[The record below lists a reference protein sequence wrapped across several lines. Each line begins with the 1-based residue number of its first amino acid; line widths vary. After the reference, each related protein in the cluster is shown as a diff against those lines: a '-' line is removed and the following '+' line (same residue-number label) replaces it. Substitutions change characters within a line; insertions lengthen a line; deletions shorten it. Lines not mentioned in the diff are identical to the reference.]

1 MTAAV
6 RSRHYPMLSIKQRL
20 LAVIEQAPDPLLEE
34 TLTFL
39 EFLMTRTVER
49 SLPFDED
56 FDPASDSKGQ
66 ILADLKTS
74 LQQSK
79 AGQTFSIAELWD
91 GIDV

>member
-1 MTAAV
+1 M
-6 RSRHYPMLSIKQRL
+6 RSIKQRL
-20 LAVIEQAPDPLLEE
+20 LEVIEQAPDPLLEE
-34 TLTFL
+34 TLAFL
-39 EFLMTRTVER
+39 EFLMTRKPQ
-49 SLPFDED
+49 SLPVNAE
-56 FDPASDSKGQ
+56 FDPATDSKAQ

>member
-1 MTAAV
+1 M
-6 RSRHYPMLSIKQRL
+6 SSIKQRL
-20 LAVIEQAPDPLLEE
+20 LEVIERTPEPLLEE

-39 EFLMTRTVER
+39 EFLITRAQQ
-49 SLPFDED
+49 SLPSNEE
-56 FDPASDSKGQ
+56 FDPTSDSRAQ

-79 AGQTFSIAELWD
+79 AGQTFPIAELWD